1 MRIITAR
8 KAGFC
13 MGVKRALEMV
23 LDRARRQERRIVT
36 YGPLIHN
43 PQVVALLSAKRITA
57 SRDRG
62 VLAPGDICFISAH
75 GIAPAVREELKA
87 TGASLCDASCPDVL
101 KVQGI
106 IRKHARQGYA
116 TVIFGDPGHSE
127 VEGLLGFTE
136 GRGVV
141 VSGPEEAAAL
151 PKFDRVCLV
160 SQTTQNLEEFRR
172 VAAEVRKRSDRAE
185 VFETICASTLERQR
199 EVLEMARRADA
210 LVVVGGKNSANTARL
225 TRIAAGLVPVFQ
237 VETAEDLDLSRLGNC
252 RTVGVTAGAST
263 PSWLIQEVIDRL
275 RDRTWEQRCSPV
287 RWLYRLGSAIVKSNV
302 YIALGGACLTCAS
315 IQLLR
320 LPIFWPMILL
330 SFCLVLAVYNLN
342 IFADRTAILITQ
354 PSRYRF
360 LLAHRRQLYG
370 LTAFSLSAAFILA
383 GFLGTAA
390 FLLTVFTLL
399 SGLAYSFTFLPT
411 ALPGMKLK
419 NLTGLKELFSSLGWG
434 VLAVLIPVFSTTV
447 SPPRTV
453 SVAVVFVFVFSILF
467 VRSVLFAIRDLQG
480 DRLVGRETI
489 PVVLGV
495 ARTKRLV
502 LGLLVSA
509 SGLLV
514 LAAARGWISSP
525 LGYRFPAVLL
535 YGGLC
540 LLLYHR
546 RLLYQGLPHEM
557 LVDGQLLLAGL
568 LSLGG

>member
-1 MRIITAR
+1 
-8 KAGFC
+8 

-23 LDRARRQERRIVT
+23 LDRARRQEGRIVT

-43 PQVVALLSAKRITA
+43 PQVVALLSSKRVTA
-57 SRDRG
+57 SRDRKE
-62 VLAPGDICFISAH
+62 LKPGETCFISAH
-75 GIAPAVREELKA
+75 GISPAVREELKA
-87 TGASLCDASCPDVL
+87 TGARICDASCPDVL

-106 IRKHARQGYA
+106 IRKYARQGYA

-127 VEGLLGFTE
+127 VEGLLGFTG

-141 VSGPEEAAAL
+141 VGSPEEAAEIPA
-151 PKFDRVCLV
+151 FDRVCLV

-172 VAAEVRKRSDRAE
+172 VAAEVKKRVPQTA

-199 EVLEMARRADA
+199 EVLEMARRCDA

-225 TRIAAGLVPVFQ
+225 TRIAAGLIPVFQ
-237 VETAEDLDLSRLGNC
+237 VETADDLDPARLGKF

-263 PSWLIQEVIDRL
+263 PSWLLQEVIDRL
-275 RDRTWEQRCSPV
+275 RDWSWER
-287 RWLYRLGSAIVKSNV
+287 RGFLAREFYRAGSAILKSNI
-302 YIALGGACLTCAS
+302 YIALGGSSLTFAS
-315 IQLLR
+315 MRLLR
-320 LPIFWPMILL
+320 LPLSRLAVLL

-342 IFADRTAILITQ
+342 IFADRTAILLTQ

-360 LLAHRRQLYG
+360 LLAHRKQLCG
-370 LTAFSLSAAFILA
+370 LIGFSLGAAFILA
-383 GFLGTAA
+383 AFLGTAA

-411 ALPGMKLK
+411 ALPGMRLK
-419 NLTGLKELFSSLGWG
+419 NLTGLKEFFSSLGWG
-434 VLAVLIPVFSTTV
+434 VLAVLIPVLSAPGLHPGAV
-447 SPPRTV
+447 P
-453 SVAVVFVFVFSILF
+453 AGVVFITVFTILF
-467 VRSVLFAIRDLQG
+467 SRSVLFAIRDLQG

-495 ARTKRLV
+495 ARTKRLI
-502 LGLLVSA
+502 LGLLA
-509 SGLLV
+509 FTSGLLV
-514 LAAARGWISSP
+514 LAAARGWISP
-525 LGYRFPAVLL
+525 LGYCFPAVLV

-546 RLLYQGLPHEM
+546 RLLYQGLPHEV